1 MYPFHS
7 RLWLID
13 LLKTVAAQ
21 FIVLHHLAWFG
32 PLSINAA
39 ALAPAVADTIAWL
52 ANYGRYAVAVFF
64 ATGGFLAAQGLTP
77 SGLNSGDSPL
87 CLIRER
93 YLRLVFPF
101 MAALL
106 LSIACNFV
114 ARPWLPPDLAG
125 SPPEIL
131 QFLAHVL
138 MLQGVLDIESLSAG
152 VWYVAIDFQL
162 YALFVLLLWGGQHML
177 RRRPANTDF
186 YGVVPV
192 LLVALASLFYFNRDA
207 HWDDTAFYF
216 FGAYALGI
224 VSGWAVQMEK
234 PTRMLWLVAAAGL
247 LALLVDFRPRI
258 AIALATA
265 LILGCN
271 RLHNL
276 GWEMRVLHYFG
287 STSYALF
294 LVHFPIL
301 LLITAFF
308 QYQSWTDPAISTFG
322 LFVAWLASILVA
334 DVFHRGVE
342 LPFARWRKR
351 QVQCSTRRKPE
362 AGNKV
367 SSVSTINRPRN
378 TA

>member
-1 MYPFHS
+1 MYSFHS

-64 ATGGFLAAQGLTP
+64 VTGGFLAAQGLTP

-93 YLRLVFPF
+93 YFRLVFPF

-125 SPPEIL
+125 
-131 QFLAHVL
+131 Q
-138 MLQGVLDIESLSAG
+138 SAG
-152 VWYVAIDFQL
+152 DFAVSCPCINVAGRAGYRIAFGGCLVCGDRFPAVCAVCPV
-162 YALFVLLLWGGQHML
+162 ALGLGQRML

-192 LLVALASLFYFNRDA
+192 LLVALASLFYFNRDER
-207 HWDDTAFYF
+207 WDDTAFYF
-216 FGAYALGI
+216 FGAYALGHRQRLGRANGKI
-224 VSGWAVQMEK
+224 N
-234 PTRMLWLVAAAGL
+234 TH
-247 LALLVDFRPRI
+247 
-258 AIALATA
+258 ALAD
-265 LILGCN
+265 C
-271 RLHNL
+271 
-276 GWEMRVLHYFG
+276 
-287 STSYALF
+287 
-294 LVHFPIL
+294 
-301 LLITAFF
+301 
-308 QYQSWTDPAISTFG
+308 
-322 LFVAWLASILVA
+322 
-334 DVFHRGVE
+334 RG
-342 LPFARWRKR
+342 
-351 QVQCSTRRKPE
+351 
-362 AGNKV
+362 
-367 SSVSTINRPRN
+367 RPVG
-378 TA
+378 AAV